1 MKYKIENLS
10 SQQLLILLN
19 NNSLIPLQPRGIV
32 DAIPAEEISNNF
44 VIDRLAKWGLI
55 SILKTD
61 TANLPALA

>member
-1 MKYKIENLS
+1 MKYKIENKS

-19 NNSLIPLQPRGIV
+19 NNSMIPLQPQGVV
-32 DAIPAEEISNNF
+32 DAIPAEEISGNF
-44 VIDRLAKWGLI
+44 VIEKLAKWGLI